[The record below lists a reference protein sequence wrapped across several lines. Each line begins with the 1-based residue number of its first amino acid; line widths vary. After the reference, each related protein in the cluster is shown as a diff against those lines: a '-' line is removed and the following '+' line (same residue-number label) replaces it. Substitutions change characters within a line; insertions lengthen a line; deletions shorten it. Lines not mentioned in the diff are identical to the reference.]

1 MVVGMGRQ
9 SDGAGP
15 NAVDPAGQLDGA
27 TAGTP
32 SPPAGP
38 EVDMVCR
45 VFHGGHHAATVVPWA
60 ELREALAEPQTFVWV
75 DGVDPSPAELSRLA
89 QAFHLHPLAV
99 EDIVH
104 AHQRPKIEPYGDGDD
119 GYWFLVVHPATLVH
133 DELQLHE
140 MAIFTGRRFLITIR
154 QLPVYPLEDIERRWR
169 SLPERLHGESGLL
182 LYTVLDA
189 VVDSYFPVADHFE
202 ERVDAVEALLFSP
215 RPRQDEVLRAIF
227 SMKKDG
233 QRFRRAA
240 VPMREILAPIMRGD
254 LPLFSESQA
263 AYFRD
268 VYDHAVRVIDQ
279 ADTTRDLT
287 NSALD
292 VQLSA
297 TANRQSEISKQL
309 TLIATV
315 FLPLSFITGFFGQN
329 FSLLT
334 SHITSPTA
342 FWVFGV
348 ASQVT
353 VVALLVVFFKRR
365 GWL

>member
-1 MVVGMGRQ
+1 M
-9 SDGAGP
+9 A
-15 NAVDPAGQLDGA
+15 
-27 TAGTP
+27 
-32 SPPAGP
+32 
-38 EVDMVCR
+38 CR
-45 VFHGGHHAATVVPWA
+45 VFQAGRRAAVVVPWP
-60 ELREALAEPQTFVWV
+60 ELASALDEPGSFAWV
-75 DGVDPSPAELSRLA
+75 DGVAPGTDDLTALQRV
-89 QAFHLHPLAV
+89 FHLHPLAV
-99 EDIVH
+99 EDVVH
-104 AHQRPKIEPYGDGDD
+104 AHQRPKIEPYGEGEDA
-119 GYWFLVVHPATLVH
+119 YWFLVVHAATMEE
-133 DELQLHE
+133 DELRLHE

-154 QLPVYPLEDIERRWR
+154 QAPPYPLEDIERRWLA
-169 SLPERLHGESGLL
+169 LPERLHGESGLL
-182 LYTVLDA
+182 LYTVLDT

-215 RPRQDEVLRAIF
+215 RPRHDEILRHIF
-227 SMKKDG
+227 AMKKDG

-240 VPMREILAPIMRGD
+240 LPMREILAPIMRGD
-254 LPLFSESQA
+254 LPLFAESHG

-279 ADTTRDLT
+279 VDATRDLA

-329 FSLLT
+329 FTTLT
-334 SHITSPTA
+334 THITTPAA
-342 FWVFGV
+342 FWTLGV
-348 ASQVT
+348 ASQLL

>member
-342 FWVFGV
+342 FWVLGV